1 MNILAII
8 PARGGSKKVP
18 GKNIRP
24 LAGKPMI
31 AYAIEEAKRSRQ
43 ITRVIVSTDDEAI
56 ADAARTAG
64 AEVPFMRPAELGG
77 DRVTDLPV
85 FQHALRWLEENED
98 YRPELVVHLRP
109 TAPLRR
115 AEHMDEGIDLLLA
128 SPEADAV
135 RSVMPA
141 TQHPHKMWQFDGA
154 KMRPF
159 MPTLTMADEQFNQ
172 PRQALPPA
180 FIQNGSVD
188 VVRRE
193 VISDKGSMTGAVV
206 LGMVM
211 DELDS
216 VNVDQEEDFL
226 LAEVLLQR
234 RRQGETE
241 TGGRGEEG
249 A

>member
-1 MNILAII
+1 MNILALI

-31 AYAIEEAKRSRQ
+31 AYAVDEATRSRH
-43 ITRVIVSTDDEAI
+43 ITRVIVSTDDAAI
-56 ADAARTAG
+56 AAAARTAG
-64 AEVPFMRPAELGG
+64 AEVPFLRPAELGG

-85 FQHALRWLEENED
+85 FQHALRWLEENEG
-98 YRPELVVHLRP
+98 YQPELVVHLRP

-115 AEHMDEGIDLLLA
+115 AEHIDAGIDLLLA
-128 SPEADAV
+128 SPGADAV

-154 KMRPF
+154 QMRPF
-159 MPTLTMADEQFNQ
+159 MPALTMTDEQFNQ

-193 VISDKGSMTGAVV
+193 VITEKNSMTGQVI

-216 VNVDQEEDFL
+216 VNVDQEEDFI
-226 LAEVLLQR
+226 LAELLMKK
-234 RRQGETE
+234 RQ
-241 TGGRGEEG
+241 
-249 A
+249 ASPQIS